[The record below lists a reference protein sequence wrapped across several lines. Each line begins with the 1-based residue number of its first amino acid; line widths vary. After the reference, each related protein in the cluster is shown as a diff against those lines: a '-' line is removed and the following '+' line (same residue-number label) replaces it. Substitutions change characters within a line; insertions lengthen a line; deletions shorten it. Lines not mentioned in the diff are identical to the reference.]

1 VTAPALGP
9 TYRAESLGP
18 RRVDLSVVLVALGA
32 GAVAGLGWVTEASGF
47 THAPGGIA
55 MFLGRLAGL
64 LGTYFALLSVAL
76 AARIRFIE
84 RRLGHDRLL
93 YAHRRLGA
101 LTLYLVLAHVVLI
114 SYGYAESDHVGIPR
128 ELWDLVTGYPDLVRA
143 SVAWLLFMTIGVL
156 AIPQVRHRLRY
167 VTWWLLHLATYLAV
181 VLAYGHE
188 VTNGAAFV
196 HHPLLEHCWLALH
209 WAVGLAV
216 LWGRVLQPTLN
227 SLYHGLR
234 VHAVVE
240 EAPGII
246 SVHLVGHHLQDLE
259 AHGGQYFLWRFLV
272 PGLWWRAHPYS
283 LSSVPNSRYVRLTA
297 REVGPHSQALRHLK
311 PGARV
316 AVEGPYG
323 RFHSA
328 EHGELQGQ
336 RLLLIAGGVGV
347 APVRAILEEA
357 GRGAQAVVL
366 YRVRDMDEALWRKE
380 FESLA
385 QAYGARV
392 LLLAGNRRQQ
402 PLDAKRL
409 LSLVPDI
416 RRRTIFVC
424 GPEALVDTVR
434 READRLGVPPERVHA
449 ESFAF
454 LPTGGGDR
462 A

>member
-1 VTAPALGP
+1 
-9 TYRAESLGP
+9 
-18 RRVDLSVVLVALGA
+18 VDLGVVLVALGA
-32 GAVAGLGWVTEASGF
+32 GLVAGTGWVTEAAGF
-47 THAPGGIA
+47 ASAPGGIA

-76 AARIRFIE
+76 ASRLPFIE

-114 SYGYAESDHVGIPR
+114 AYGYAAADHVSIPTEIWR
-128 ELWDLVTGYPDLVRA
+128 LVTGYPALLRG
-143 SVAWLLFMTIGVL
+143 SVAWAIFMAIGVL
-156 AIPQVRHRLRY
+156 AIPVVRQLLRY
-167 VTWWLLHLATYLAV
+167 VTWWLLHLATYAAIL
-181 VLAYGHE
+181 LAYGHE

-196 HHPLLEHCWLALH
+196 THPLLAHIWLALH
-209 WAVGLAV
+209 WGVGLTV
-216 LWGRVLQPTLN
+216 VWGRVIRPIAT
-227 SLYHGLR
+227 SIYHGLR
-234 VHAVVE
+234 VHSVVE
-240 EAPGII
+240 EAPGIV
-246 SVHLVGHHLQDLE
+246 SVYLTGQHLHDLE

-283 LSSVPNSRYVRLTA
+283 LSSVPNTRYVRLTA
-297 REVGPHSQALRHLK
+297 REVGPHSQALRHLR

-328 EHGELQGQ
+328 PHGELHGQ

-357 GRGAQAVVL
+357 GRGGQAVVL
-366 YRVRDMDEALWRKE
+366 YRVRDMEEALWRKE

-392 LLLAGNRRQQ
+392 LLLAGNRHEQ
-402 PLDAKRL
+402 PLDARRL
-409 LSLVPDI
+409 HQLVPDI
-416 RRRTIFVC
+416 KTRTVFVC
-424 GPEALVDTVR
+424 GPEALVHTVR
-434 READRLGVPPERVHA
+434 REAERLGVPPDRIHA

-454 LPTGGGDR
+454 LPTGEPS
-462 A
+462 

>member
-1 VTAPALGP
+1 
-9 TYRAESLGP
+9 
-18 RRVDLSVVLVALGA
+18 VDLSVVLIGLGA
-32 GAVAGLGWVTEASGF
+32 GAVIGVAWVTEASGF
-47 THAPGGIA
+47 AHAPGGVA
-55 MFLGRLAGL
+55 MFLGRMAGL

-76 AARIRFIE
+76 AARVRFIE

-93 YAHRRLGA
+93 HAHRRLGA
-101 LTLYLVLAHVVLI
+101 LTLYLVLAHVLLI
-114 SYGYAESDHVGIPR
+114 TYGYAASDHVNIPR
-128 ELWDLVTGYPDLVRA
+128 EVWRLVTGYPALLRG
-143 SVAWLLFMTIGVL
+143 SVAWLLFMAVGVL
-156 AIPQVRHRLRY
+156 AIPQVRQQIRY

-196 HHPLLEHCWLALH
+196 THPLLEHIWLGLH
-209 WAVGLAV
+209 VIVALAV
-216 LWGRVLQPTLN
+216 VWGRVLQPTLN

-234 VHAVVE
+234 VHSVVE
-240 EAPGII
+240 EAPGIV

-328 EHGELQGQ
+328 EHGELRGQ
-336 RLLLIAGGVGV
+336 HLLLVAGGVGV

-366 YRVRDMDEALWRKE
+366 YRVRDIEEALWHKE

-392 LLLAGNRRQQ
+392 LLLPGNRREQ

-409 LSLVPDI
+409 LQLVPDI

-424 GPEALVDTVR
+424 GPEALVDTIR
-434 READRLGVPPERVHA
+434 READRLGVDPDRVHA

-454 LPTGGGDR
+454 LPTGGG